1 MAGIVAMLFGA
12 GINSSRV
19 FRQSNYMFSKL
30 SNHGAGERK
39 RHNQAVE
46 KLQKDRNSWVKERQQ
61 RLDFINQQLQ
71 RERHAEH
78 TFSEVDD
85 AMDAYYIATEKKL
98 PPLRSKPVL
107 SDFYHPSDQQK
118 NNEIL
123 FIISSLGLMGYL
135 MYKSK

>member
-12 GINSSRV
+12 GINSLAFSG
-19 FRQSNYMFSKL
+19 SNYMFSKL
-30 SNHGAGERK
+30 SNHGVDERK
-39 RHNQAVE
+39 RHNEAIE